1 MMTSHK
7 KCPPLGHI
15 THFCGEVRGVLLVL
29 LYAFIAFLQ
38 PLIIKNFV
46 KTFLSKVQIT
56 IRHPAPEVTRA
67 GRMKNMKKYLM
78 AGCITPTPLPL

>member
-29 LYAFIAFLQ
+29 LYAFIAICLYCIFATL
-38 PLIIKNFV
+38 NY
-46 KTFLSKVQIT
+46 
-56 IRHPAPEVTRA
+56 
-67 GRMKNMKKYLM
+67 KKLCKDFFEQGY
-78 AGCITPTPLPL
+78 T

>member
-46 KTFLSKVQIT
+46 RTFLSKAT
-56 IRHPAPEVTRA
+56 PE
-67 GRMKNMKKYLM
+67 
-78 AGCITPTPLPL
+78 P